1 MDLKI
6 EHFQNC
12 HDTATKATA
21 TQRNTNHNSY
31 KHLNGNEI
39 NMNDTILDTNP
50 INKTEDRLEKYYKK
64 SNNNDLNGVND
75 VIRIDDSDKAK
86 TEEDLCNDS
95 ADDFDQEVVKCIFLC
110 KFHATAGP
118 KIAAQVP
125 NNYISKEIFDTVSR
139 YVIPKVQLQRSFLS
153 V

>member
-1 MDLKI
+1 MMDLKI
-6 EHFQNC
+6 EHFQKC
-12 HDTATKATA
+12 HETSAKIMTLN
-21 TQRNTNHNSY
+21 QRSNRNTNN
-31 KHLNGNEI
+31 KFLNGNEI
-39 NMNDTILDTNP
+39 NANSNT
-50 INKTEDRLEKYYKK
+50 RLEKLYGTNIEVTNVREKITTDNDDDDDDK
-64 SNNNDLNGVND
+64 QNEGAFPDSNDN
-75 VIRIDDSDKAK
+75 I
-86 TEEDLCNDS
+86 E
-95 ADDFDQEVVKCIFLC
+95 QEVIKCIFLC